1 VSIGIYN
8 AASAM
13 VVRLSELDIIAHNLA
28 NAETPGYRTQRLS
41 FRNFGETFLWTIAGT
56 GNRPPARLPL
66 GVTVDRQ
73 SIDLRSGSF
82 RPTNNPL
89 DVAIDG
95 DGWFVVQT
103 PQGIRYTRKGNLAIS
118 RNGVLVTSDGYP
130 VLGENN
136 QPIRIPTNATA
147 AVRIAE
153 TGEIFAGTQRLGRLQ
168 FVTLQTV
175 QPAGNGYFVGTNAQ
189 PANARI
195 AQGMLEGS
203 NVQVV
208 TELVRMLNALRSY
221 EMSARTFSAF
231 EASKQALLEATRV

>member
-1 VSIGIYN
+1 
-8 AASAM
+8 M
-13 VVRLSELDIIAHNLA
+13 MVRLSEVDIIAHNLA

-56 GNRPPARLPL
+56 GNRPPARFPL

-73 SIDLRSGSF
+73 SADLRFGSF
-82 RPTNNPL
+82 RPTGNPL

-103 PQGIRYTRKGNLAIS
+103 PQGIRYTRKGNFAIS
-118 RNGVLVTSDGYP
+118 RDGVLVTSDGYP

-147 AVRIAE
+147 AIRIGE
-153 TGEIFAGTQRLGRLQ
+153 TGEIFAGTQRVGRLQ
-168 FVTLQTV
+168 VMTLQTV
-175 QPAGNGYFVGTNAQ
+175 QPASNGYFLGVNPQPTNTH
-189 PANARI
+189 I

-203 NVQVV
+203 NVAVI
-208 TELVRMLNALRSY
+208 TELVRMLNALRTY
-221 EMSARTFSAF
+221 EMASRTFTAF
-231 EASKQALLEATRV
+231 EASKQALLEATRA

>member
-1 VSIGIYN
+1 MSIGIYN

-13 VVRLSELDIIAHNLA
+13 MVRLSEVDIIAHNLA
-28 NAETPGYRTQRLS
+28 NAETPGYRAQRLS

-73 SIDLRSGSF
+73 SVDLRSGSF

-95 DGWFVVQT
+95 DGWFAVQT
-103 PQGIRYTRKGNLAIS
+103 PQGIRYTRKGNFAIS
-118 RNGVLVTSDGYP
+118 RDLMLVTSEGYP
-130 VLGENN
+130 VLSENN
-136 QPIRIPTNATA
+136 QPIRIPTNATVA
-147 AVRIAE
+147 IRIAE
-153 TGEIFAGTQRLGRLQ
+153 TGEIFAGTQRVGRLQ
-168 FVTLQTV
+168 VVTLQTV
-175 QPAGNGYFVGTNAQ
+175 QPVGNGYFLGANPQ
-189 PANARI
+189 PSNTRI
-195 AQGMLEGS
+195 AQGMLESS

-231 EASKQALLEATRV
+231 EASKQALLEATRA